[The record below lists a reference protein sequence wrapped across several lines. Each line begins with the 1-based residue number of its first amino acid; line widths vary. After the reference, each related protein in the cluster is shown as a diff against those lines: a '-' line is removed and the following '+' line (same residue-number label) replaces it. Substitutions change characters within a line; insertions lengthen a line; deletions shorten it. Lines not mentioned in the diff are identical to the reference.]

1 MTRILGGIS
10 MKKGFSNTAT
20 CAETGRYRV
29 ASVGKA
35 AALALALVL
44 MLAMVACG
52 KEQPGDGGSN
62 AGNDG
67 EVDISRAAENL
78 MDEAVENNAF
88 SEAAANA
95 WLKKNA
101 GVDKSTIEPDF
112 PYRIDESLM
121 STYGDS
127 PDSPYGHG
135 SIMFIDEDG
144 DLTEDEWHAWMRK
157 VFDATARVS
166 DDGHNIF
173 GFEGNEDNPNGEIS
187 FEDAMGIGSDAWI
200 VMQGWSYRVNGMYL
214 HAYVEQVE
222 DPQRESE
229 VETVDGQMTLKY
241 FYYAGK
247 VDITI
252 GLQKSFGDTMSDLE
266 DAFEEHEDEIKEALE
281 DYAR

>member
-1 MTRILGGIS
+1 

-29 ASVGKA
+29 ALVGKA

-52 KEQPGDGGSN
+52 NDSSGGGNEGDKVDLTDVAGG
-62 AGNDG
+62 
-67 EVDISRAAENL
+67 I
-78 MDEAVENNAF
+78 MDEAIENNAF

-101 GVDKSTIEPDF
+101 GVDKSVIEPDF

-121 STYGDS
+121 TTYGDS
-127 PDSPYGHG
+127 PDSAYGHG

-144 DLTEDEWHAWMRK
+144 DLTDDEWLGWMRK

-173 GFEGNEDNPNGEIS
+173 GFEGSENNPNGEIS

-200 VMQGWSYRVNGMYL
+200 VMQGWGYRINGVYL
-214 HAYVEQVE
+214 HVYVEQIE

-229 VETVDGQMTLKY
+229 VETIDGQMTLIY
-241 FYYAGK
+241 YYYAGK
-247 VDITI
+247 VDIAV
-252 GLQKSFGDTMSDLE
+252 GLQKSFDDTMSDLE

-281 DYAR
+281 DYAQ